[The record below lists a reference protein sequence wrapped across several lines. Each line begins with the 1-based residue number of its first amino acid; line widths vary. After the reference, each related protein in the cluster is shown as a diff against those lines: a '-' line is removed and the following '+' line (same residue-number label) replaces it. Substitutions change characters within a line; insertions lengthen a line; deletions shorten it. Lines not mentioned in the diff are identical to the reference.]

1 MEDATRA
8 MATWLGALAQT
19 GVVHGADA
27 NAGEN
32 VAAYV
37 VGEEKLAQLHTWFA
51 LATPNE
57 VVREKVAAIE
67 VCIWMAHADRL
78 LEPEERDLLL
88 EIIEVSGLDDDAK
101 QELIAATDDPPS
113 LKNLVKRLT
122 QPVLRELML
131 ALAWE
136 LAQADGRV
144 SRAENDFYRGL
155 ARKLEITDERAE
167 AIRDAVSHQL
177 G

>member
-27 NAGEN
+27 NAGEDLA
-32 VAAYV
+32 VYV
-37 VGEEKLAQLHTWFA
+37 VGEEKLAQLRSWFA
-51 LATPNE
+51 LATPKE
-57 VVREKVAAIE
+57 ITREKVAAIE
-67 VCIWMAHADRL
+67 VCIWMAYADRVL
-78 LEPEERDLLL
+78 DPEERDLLR
-88 EIIEVSGLDDDAK
+88 VVVDASGLDDDAK
-101 QELIAATDDPPS
+101 AELVSATHDPPS
-113 LKNLVKRLT
+113 LKNLPNRLT

-136 LAQADGRV
+136 LAQADGRI

-155 ARKLEITDERAE
+155 ARKLEVPDDRAE
-167 AIRDAVSHQL
+167 AIRTAVSNRL

>member
-8 MATWLGALAQT
+8 MATWLGALART

-32 VAAYV
+32 IAAYV

-51 LATPNE
+51 LATPAE
-57 VVREKVAAIE
+57 VTREKVAAIE
-67 VCIWMAHADRL
+67 VCIWMAYADREL
-78 LEPEERDLLL
+78 DPEECALLT
-88 EIIEVSGLDDDAK
+88 EIVAVSGLEEEARR
-101 QELIAATDDPPS
+101 ELLAATTDPPS

-136 LAQADGRV
+136 LAQADGRI

-167 AIRDAVSHQL
+167 AIREAVSHRL
-177 G
+177 A